1 MVDFSFFS
9 VKNLKRKARIFALFC
24 IFAVVFHQGY
34 SWSEV
39 QGDSMYPTFKDGQK
53 LLVDEWTYRFFLPEK
68 NEIIILGDPDEEGDE
83 LVKRVI
89 AVSGEKV
96 QIKWGKIFVND
107 KEVKDDFSNARII
120 FYLDEEMNLF
130 FNENEGEIEVPKGYI
145 WVIGDNRESSWYGLV
160 SLKEI
165 HGKVIF

>member
-1 MVDFSFFS
+1 MVDFSFFR
-9 VKNLKRKARIFALFC
+9 VKNLNRKVRVFILFC
-24 IFAVVFHQGY
+24 VFAVVFHQGY

-39 QGDSMYPTFKDGQK
+39 RGDSMYPTFKDGQK
-53 LLVDEWTYRFFLPEK
+53 LLIDEWTYKFFLPEK

-107 KEVKDDFSNARII
+107 KEVKDDFSNARIM
-120 FYLDEEMNLF
+120 FYLDEEMDLF
-130 FNENEGEIEVPKGYI
+130 FNENENEFKVPKGYV

-165 HGKVIF
+165 HGKVIL

>member
-9 VKNLKRKARIFALFC
+9 VKNLSRKVRIFTLFC
-24 IFAVVFHQGY
+24 VFAVVFHQGY

-39 QGDSMYPTFKDGQK
+39 RGDSMYPTFKDGQK
-53 LLVDEWTYRFFLPEK
+53 LLVDEWTYKFFLPEK
-68 NEIIILGDPDEEGDE
+68 NEIIILVDP
-83 LVKRVI
+83 
-89 AVSGEKV
+89 
-96 QIKWGKIFVND
+96 D

-130 FNENEGEIEVPKGYI
+130 FNENEGEIEIPKGYI

>member
-1 MVDFSFFS
+1 MVDFSLFR
-9 VKNLKRKARIFALFC
+9 VKNLERKVRIFALFC
-24 IFAVVFHQGY
+24 LFAVIFHLGY

-39 QGDSMYPTFKDGQK
+39 QGDSMYPTLKDGQK
-53 LLVDEWTYRFFLPEK
+53 LLVDEWTYKFFLPEK

-96 QIKWGKIFVND
+96 QIKWGKIFID
-107 KEVKDDFSNARII
+107 DEELKDDFSDISI
-120 FYLDEEMNLF
+120 MFYLDEEMTLF
-130 FNENEGEIEVPKGYI
+130 FNENENEFKVPEGYV

-160 SLKEI
+160 SLEEI

>member
-1 MVDFSFFS
+1 MVNFSLFS
-9 VKNLKRKARIFALFC
+9 VKNLERKVRIFALFC
-24 IFAVVFHQGY
+24 LFAVIFHQGY
-34 SWSEV
+34 SWSRV
-39 QGDSMYPTFKDGQK
+39 QGDSMYPTLKDGQK
-53 LLVDEWTYRFFLPEK
+53 LLVDEWTYKFFLPEK

-96 QIKWGKIFVND
+96 QIKWGKIFID
-107 KEVKDDFSNARII
+107 DEELKDDFSDVSII
-120 FYLDEEMNLF
+120 FYLDEEMTLF
-130 FNENEGEIEVPKGYI
+130 FNENENEFKVPEGYV

-160 SLKEI
+160 SLEEI

>member
-1 MVDFSFFS
+1 M
-9 VKNLKRKARIFALFC
+9 
-24 IFAVVFHQGY
+24 H
-34 SWSEV
+34 
-39 QGDSMYPTFKDGQK
+39 PTFKDGQK
-53 LLVDEWTYRFFLPEK
+53 LLVDEWTYKFFLPEK

-107 KEVKDDFSNARII
+107 EEVKDDFSNVSII
-120 FYLDEEMNLF
+120 FYVDEKMTLF
-130 FNENEGEIEVPKGYI
+130 FNENEGEFKVPKGYV
-145 WVIGDNRESSWYGLV
+145 WVIGDNRKSSWYGLV
-160 SLKEI
+160 SLEEI